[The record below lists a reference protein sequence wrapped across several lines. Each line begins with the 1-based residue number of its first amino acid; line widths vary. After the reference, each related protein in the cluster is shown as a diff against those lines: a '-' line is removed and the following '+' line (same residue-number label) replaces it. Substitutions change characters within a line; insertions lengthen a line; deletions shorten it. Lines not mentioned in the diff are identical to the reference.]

1 MSKKITVLVGFNNE
15 SVIQALEKNIKSLGY
30 EVSVVVKL
38 TTPTIK
44 EYLETHKDV
53 SALLLREVSP
63 EGKLFLAE
71 EIASF
76 TDVSDVNVV
85 VVLSSAHKGSA
96 YMSTLYAAGVTSA
109 LFEQGRR
116 GASTSELAR
125 LCCEKRS
132 RKNARE
138 YYGIAEETIDIGM
151 LSSVSI
157 QNYIEQLEDK
167 NIGQTIGERF
177 LYISSKLSA
186 KQAEDL
192 IKRLP
197 NDKLDTLQGYEEFY
211 AVVDTLKK
219 YGIKL
224 PYKRPKNLKSMIAEN
239 QKKAEIEQKPTKT
252 EKVKPSVN
260 TKEESIQPDT
270 NNSFSSLFEAPSKNE
285 DVEEKTVQVE
295 EKPEE
300 IEETNTAADEPIKI
314 SKEVVKKE
322 KKIKEP
328 KPKKEKKVKVK
339 KVKPEKEEKTVV
351 IEMKARTFKA
361 IICGIVLVF
370 AACVTACGSDKD
382 TEVEIESEPQK
393 VSSEMITEES
403 IAEENSVIE
412 ENVVEFDEEALKK
425 EKPASNPSIKQSKED
440 NKDSKK
446 ADKENKEDAKGSEG
460 ATESTNTT
468 TKKSSSAST
477 TGVDSKTNL
486 VVASSKAQTDYTYVA
501 GDTVSSWDNKEITD
515 GTVVTG
521 VDVVNIINANTDK
534 KSSVTNPN
542 NSKVLVYVQG
552 GASLSDIPA
561 TQQYKVT
568 TTNEGYIFSLVE

>member
-85 VVLSSAHKGSA
+85 VVLSSAHKGSV

-211 AVVDTLKK
+211 VVVDTLKK

-252 EKVKPSVN
+252 EEVKPSVN
-260 TKEESIQPDT
+260 TKEEGIQPDT

-300 IEETNTAADEPIKI
+300 IEENNTAADEPIKI

-339 KVKPEKEEKTVV
+339 KVKPVKEEKTVV

-393 VSSEMITEES
+393 VSSDMITEES

-412 ENVVEFDEEALKK
+412 ENVVEFDEDALKK
-425 EKPASNPSIKQSKED
+425 EKPTPDPSIKQSKED
-440 NKDSKK
+440 NKDSK
-446 ADKENKEDAKGSEG
+446 DSEENKKDAKGSKG
-460 ATESTNTT
+460 TTESTNTT

-501 GDTVSSWDNKEITD
+501 DDTVSSWDNKEITD

-521 VDVVNIINANTDK
+521 VDVVNIINANADK